1 MTFRSVL
8 GKLGSKS
15 CIDRNTRSMA
25 IMVGI
30 SESPAINYYRYCFS
44 ISKPHSGFG
53 YSSRH
58 PIDFGHHQ
66 NKALLPR
73 SRSIPQPKKQIDSK
87 SCGPGPIGW
96 ICKSRFDYMV
106 TPLARFAV
114 EEFNKNKNG
123 QLQFVRVI
131 RASSQGSY
139 NSTCYFLTLEAVDDA
154 GVVKVYRALVWSSFS
169 MELIL
174 FGLVIDNKSLLKLI
188 DRRRSPGIELPIDN
202 RDYLRERCRKKKS
215 YLKKKKVPT
224 KTSGHSLVIP
234 SLGER
239 MLKNLLMLPLQ

>member
-1 MTFRSVL
+1 MAFRSVL

-15 CIDRNTRSMA
+15 CIDPNTRSMA
-25 IMVGI
+25 IMVGV
-30 SESPAINYYRYCFS
+30 SESPAINYYRDYFS

-73 SRSIPQPKKQIDSK
+73 SSSIPQPKKQIDSK

-96 ICKSRFDYMV
+96 ICNYRV

-188 DRRRSPGIELPIDN
+188 DRRRSPGIEQPIDN
-202 RDYLRERCRKKKS
+202 RDYLRERCLKKKS

-224 KTSGHSLVIP
+224 KTSGHSLGKP

-239 MLKNLLMLPLQ
+239 MLKKLLMLPLQ